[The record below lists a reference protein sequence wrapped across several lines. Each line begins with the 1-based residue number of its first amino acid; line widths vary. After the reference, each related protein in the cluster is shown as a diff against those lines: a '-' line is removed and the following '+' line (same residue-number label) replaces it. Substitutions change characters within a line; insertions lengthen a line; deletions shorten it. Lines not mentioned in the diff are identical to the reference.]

1 MKKNI
6 GLKINWA
13 IGAAGVLVSLAGVLF
28 TTHYVPCAMLL
39 IASSTLLGVCNT
51 LLIEKEK

>member
-13 IGAAGVLVSLAGVLF
+13 IGAAGVLVSLAGTLF

-39 IASSTLLGVCNT
+39 IGSSTLLGVCNT